1 MLYTYI
7 KLPEKDDITMKEK
20 LEILLVEDDPETCAE
35 FAELIY
41 DTDELILIGVTN
53 NDSKAL
59 DYIRDSQPDVVI
71 LDLELH
77 HGSGNGLNVLN
88 NMRNIELKK
97 RPYMLITTNN
107 SSTFTYESARTL
119 GADFIMS
126 KHQENYSV
134 SGVLDFL
141 HIMMPMIKAT
151 NISNTVKDNT
161 SETPEQH
168 RRRITTRIMNV
179 GISPK
184 AVGYSYLVDAILIM
198 LKQPTQNINT
208 VIAQKY
214 GKTDASVERA
224 MQNAINRA
232 WRTGNVEEL
241 LFYYTARI
249 NPSLGVPTITEFISY
264 YANKLKS
271 EY

>member
-1 MLYTYI
+1 MIIGEISIRLTVKNILFFQFIHFLYFIFNTIIYYQKYVGFNWFLLFRVAICYIHYI

-141 HIMMPMIKAT
+141 HHYDAMIKC
-151 NISNTVKDNT
+151 N
-161 SETPEQH
+161 
-168 RRRITTRIMNV
+168 
-179 GISPK
+179 
-184 AVGYSYLVDAILIM
+184 
-198 LKQPTQNINT
+198 
-208 VIAQKY
+208 
-214 GKTDASVERA
+214 
-224 MQNAINRA
+224 
-232 WRTGNVEEL
+232 
-241 LFYYTARI
+241 
-249 NPSLGVPTITEFISY
+249 
-264 YANKLKS
+264 
-271 EY
+271 

>member
-1 MLYTYI
+1 
-7 KLPEKDDITMKEK
+7 MKEK

-107 SSTFTYESARTL
+107 SSTFTYESARAL

-168 RRRITTRIMNV
+168 RRRITTRIMNELNNV

-249 NPSLGVPTITEFISY
+249 NPSRGVPTITEFISY

>member
-1 MLYTYI
+1 
-7 KLPEKDDITMKEK
+7 MKEK

-168 RRRITTRIMNV
+168 RRRITTRIMNELNNV
-179 GISPK
+179 GIS
-184 AVGYSYLVDAILIM
+184 
-198 LKQPTQNINT
+198 LKQLDTHILSTQF
-208 VIAQKY
+208 
-214 GKTDASVERA
+214 
-224 MQNAINRA
+224 
-232 WRTGNVEEL
+232 L
-241 LFYYTARI
+241 LC
-249 NPSLGVPTITEFISY
+249 
-264 YANKLKS
+264 
-271 EY
+271 